1 MATNK
6 LIGEK
11 YTTPDLVAK
20 VTGKARYAE
29 DWRVDGMLFCKLL
42 TSPYPHAKV
51 TKLDTSRALA
61 MPGVKA
67 IITEDD
73 LPKAAAGATLGEGV
87 QATAQGER
95 GLTNEPLYQGEP
107 ILAVAATS
115 EEIAAAAVEAID
127 ITFEALPFVV
137 DPIESLKPDGANARA
152 QGNVWIRPAAPP
164 AAPGARG
171 PANQARGADAAAPRT
186 PTPAGPAG
194 EQRSGA
200 AGAAA
205 GAAGA
210 RAGQAA
216 ERGGAPAAAEG
227 RRGGGGRAGRGG
239 GAPAIAPP
247 QIAVW
252 KWTEDDFKNAGEGQM
267 PLGKATDE
275 WVFGNIDEG
284 FKKADLVLDETFMT
298 QSTGHQPLET
308 RTAMAYWQNGKLYLH
323 GSTQS
328 TVQTVASVARWVG
341 IPPSQVV
348 IISEYTG
355 GGFGSKIPGSI
366 FMCIPA
372 LLSKK
377 ANAPVMMRITR
388 EEEHFVGRARPGI
401 LARVKIGFRKD
412 GRITALDMYTICDNG
427 PYDAQGDARSAGTTV
442 SLAYQPETMRWRGL
456 TVLTN
461 TPPKTSQRAPG
472 GMQGVGIMEPVLTKA
487 AKQLGV
493 DQVALRKINA
503 PAGHAPFGPAL
514 PNGRQAYVT
523 SAFVK
528 EALDKGAELFKWDER
543 KAAYSGKKNGTKA
556 RGIGVAVSPYSG
568 GSIGFDGLLLIK
580 PDGRLQ
586 IQSGIGNHGT
596 HSAFDVHRVAA
607 EMLDVP
613 WDQCDVVFG
622 STAKNLPWTCISAG
636 SQTAHAMTRAA
647 HATAK
652 DAIKK
657 LQEIAAKTRGGNPD
671 AYKVAGGKV
680 SGPGGS
686 LTFAQ
691 AAQKAIELGGK
702 YDGHDLPED
711 INNFTKTSAKA
722 LAGQGLMAVAKDS
735 YPRDGQSQSYV
746 VGFAEVEVDT
756 ETGVVAVVDYV
767 AMGDVGT
774 ILNPRSLKGQLFG
787 GSMLGLG
794 HAKTQRWSY
803 DQHYGLALAR
813 RFYQNRP
820 PTILD
825 APMNFDGDAVNIAD
839 PETPTGIRGVGE
851 PPVGAAYGAIMNA
864 IADAVGHDVFT
875 RSPVTA
881 DIILTSLENGGKRT
895 HEALTA
901 HI

>member
-29 DWRVDGMLFCKLL
+29 DYRVDGMLFCKLL

-51 TKLDTSRALA
+51 TKLDTSKALA

-73 LPKAAAGATLGEGV
+73 LPKAAAGATLGENV

-107 ILAVAATS
+107 ILALAAIS
-115 EEIAAAAVEAID
+115 EEIASAAIEAID
-127 ITFEALPFVV
+127 ITFEPLPFVV
-137 DPIESLKPDGANARA
+137 DPIESLRPDGPNARS
-152 QGNVWIRPAAPP
+152 QGNVWIRPTAPP
-164 AAPGARG
+164 AAPGGRG
-171 PANQARGADAAAPRT
+171 PSSQARG
-186 PTPAGPAG
+186 
-194 EQRSGA
+194 GA

-210 RAGQAA
+210 GAGQAA
-216 ERGGAPAAAEG
+216 ERGGAPAAEG
-227 RRGGGGRAGRGG
+227 RRGGGRAGRG

-252 KWTEDDFKNAGEGQM
+252 KWTAEDFTNASEGQM

-328 TVQTVASVARWVG
+328 TVQTVGSVARWVG
-341 IPPSQVV
+341 IPASQVV
-348 IISEYTG
+348 MISEYTG
-355 GGFGSKIPGSI
+355 GGFGSKIPGAIS
-366 FMCIPA
+366 MCIPA

-388 EEEHFVGRARPGI
+388 EDEHFIGRARPGI
-401 LARVKIGFRKD
+401 LARVKAGFRKD
-412 GRITALDMYTICDNG
+412 GRLVALDMYTICDNG

-472 GMQGVGIMEPVLTKA
+472 GMQGVGIMEPVISKA
-487 AKQLGV
+487 ARQLGL
-493 DQVALRKINA
+493 DQVEVRKINA
-503 PAGHAPFGPAL
+503 PAGKAPFGPAL
-514 PNGRQAYVT
+514 PTGKQAYVT

-528 EALDKGAELFKWDER
+528 EALDKGREAFQWDAK
-543 KAAYSGKKNGTKA
+543 KASLDGGHKKGNKA
-556 RGIGVAVSPYSG
+556 RGLGVAVSPFSG
-568 GSIGFDGLLLIK
+568 GSIGFDGLFIIK
-580 PDGRLQ
+580 HDGRVQ
-586 IQSGIGNHGT
+586 IQSGIGNLGT
-596 HSAFDVHRVAA
+596 HSLFDVHRVVAD
-607 EMLDVP
+607 MLDVP
-613 WDQCDVVFG
+613 WEQCDIVFG
-622 STAKNLPWTCISAG
+622 NTSKNLPWTCISAG
-636 SQTAHAMTRAA
+636 SQTTHAMTRAA
-647 HATAK
+647 HAVAT
-652 DAIKK
+652 DGIQK
-657 LQEIAAKTRGGNPD
+657 LREIAAKTHGGSPES
-671 AYKVAGGKV
+671 YRVAGGKV

-686 LTFAQ
+686 ITFAQ

-702 YDGHDLPED
+702 YDGHETADD
-711 INNFTKTSAKA
+711 INAFTKNSVKA
-722 LAGQGLMAVAKDS
+722 LAGQGLIAAAKDT
-735 YPRDGQSQSYV
+735 YPRDGTATQSYV

-756 ETGVVAVVDYV
+756 ETGHFEILEYA
-767 AMGDVGT
+767 AIGDVG
-774 ILNPRSLKGQLFG
+774 IVMNPRGLKGQLFG
-787 GSMLGLG
+787 GSMLGIG
-794 HAKTQRWSY
+794 HAKTQRWAY
-803 DQHYGLALAR
+803 DQHYGVALAR
-813 RFYQNRP
+813 RFYQNKP

-825 APMNFDGDAVNIAD
+825 MPHKFVGDAVDLPD
-839 PETPTGIRGVGE
+839 PETPVGARGVGE
-851 PPVGAAYGAIMNA
+851 PPVGAAYGAVMNA
-864 IADAVGHDVFT
+864 IADALGDEIFR
-875 RSPVTA
+875 RSPVSP
-881 DIILTSLENGGKRT
+881 DIILNALENGGKRT

>member
-1 MATNK
+1 MIMATNK

-73 LPKAAAGATLGEGV
+73 LPKAAAGATLGENV
-87 QATAQGER
+87 QATAQAER

-107 ILAVAATS
+107 ILALAATS
-115 EEIAAAAVEAID
+115 EAIAAEAVEAID
-127 ITFEALPFVV
+127 IEFEPLPFVV
-137 DPIESLKPDGANARA
+137 DPIESLRPTGANARA
-152 QGNVWIRPAAPP
+152 QGNVWVRPAPPP
-164 AAPGARG
+164 AP
-171 PANQARGADAAAPRT
+171 ARGAAP
-186 PTPAGPAG
+186 
-194 EQRSGA
+194 E
-200 AGAAA
+200 
-205 GAAGA
+205 
-210 RAGQAA
+210 
-216 ERGGAPAAAEG
+216 
-227 RRGGGGRAGRGG
+227 GRGG
-239 GAPAIAPP
+239 RGRGAGAPPPP
-247 QIAVW
+247 QIQVL
-252 KWTEDDFKNAGEGQM
+252 KWTDEDFAKAGDGQM

-275 WVFGNIDEG
+275 WVFGNIDDG
-284 FKKADLVLDETFMT
+284 FKKADLVVDETFMT

-341 IPPSQVV
+341 IPPAQVV
-348 IISEYTG
+348 MISEYTG

-388 EEEHFVGRARPGI
+388 EEEHFIGRARPGI
-401 LARVKIGFRKD
+401 LSRVKIGFRKD
-412 GRITALDMYTICDNG
+412 GRITAIDMYTICDNG

-442 SLAYQPETMRWRGL
+442 SLAYQPESMRWRGL

-472 GMQGVGIMEPVLTKA
+472 GAQGIGIMEPILSKA
-487 AKQLGV
+487 AKKLGV
-493 DQVALRKINA
+493 DQVTLRKINA
-503 PAGHAPFGPAL
+503 PSGHAPFGPAL

-528 EALDKGAELFKWDER
+528 EALDKGAELFKWEER
-543 KAAYSGKKNGTKA
+543 KASYSGKKNGTKA

-568 GSIGFDGLLLIK
+568 GSIGFDGLFIIK
-580 PDGRLQ
+580 PDGRIQ
-586 IQSGIGNHGT
+586 FQSGIGNHGT
-596 HSAFDVHRVAA
+596 HSAFDVHRQAA

-613 WDQCDVVFG
+613 WEQCDVVFG

-647 HATAK
+647 HAAAK
-652 DAIKK
+652 DGIRK
-657 LQEIAAKTRGGNPD
+657 LQEVAAKMRGGNPD
-671 AYKVAGGKV
+671 SYKVAGGKV

-686 LTFAQ
+686 ITFAQ

-702 YDGHDLPED
+702 YDGHEAPED
-711 INNFTKTSAKA
+711 INNFTKTSLKN
-722 LAGQGLMAVAKDS
+722 LAGQGLIAVAKDS

-756 ETGVVAVVDYV
+756 ETGVVKVIDY
-767 AMGDVGT
+767 AGIADCGT
-774 ILNPRSLKGQLFG
+774 VLNPRSLKGQVFG

-794 HAKTQRWSY
+794 HALTQRWAY

-813 RFYQNRP
+813 RFHHNRP

-825 APMNFDGDAVNIAD
+825 APGNFTGDAVNLPD
-839 PETPTGIRGVGE
+839 PETPTGIRGIGE

-864 IADAVGHDVFT
+864 IADAVGHEIFQ

>member
-73 LPKAAAGATLGEGV
+73 LPKAAAGATLGENV

-107 ILAVAATS
+107 ILALAAIS
-115 EEIAAAAVEAID
+115 EEIASAAIEAID
-127 ITFEALPFVV
+127 ITFEPLPFVV
-137 DPIESLKPDGANARA
+137 DPIESLRPDGPNARS
-152 QGNVWIRPAAPP
+152 QGNVWIRPTAPP
-164 AAPGARG
+164 AAPGGRG
-171 PANQARGADAAAPRT
+171 PSSQARGADATAPRT
-186 PTPAGPAG
+186 PAPAGPAG
-194 EQRSGA
+194 EQRGGA

-210 RAGQAA
+210 GAGQAA
-216 ERGGAPAAAEG
+216 ERGGAPAAEG
-227 RRGGGGRAGRGG
+227 RRGGGRAGRG

-252 KWTEDDFKNAGEGQM
+252 KWTAEDFTNASEGQM

-308 RTAMAYWQNGKLYLH
+308 RTAMAYWQTGKLYLH

-328 TVQTVASVARWVG
+328 TVQTVAAVARWVG
-341 IPPSQVV
+341 VPPSQVV

-388 EEEHFVGRARPGI
+388 EEEHFIGRARPGI
-401 LARVKIGFRKD
+401 LARVKAGFRKD

-487 AKQLGV
+487 AQQLGV

-528 EALDKGAELFKWDER
+528 EALDKGAEVFKWEER
-543 KAAYSGKKNGTKA
+543 KAAASGKKRGTKA
-556 RGIGVAVSPYSG
+556 RGIGVAVSPFSG
-568 GSIGFDGLLLIK
+568 GSIGFDGLFLIK

-613 WDQCDVVFG
+613 WEQCDVVFG

-652 DAIKK
+652 DAIRK

-702 YDGHDLPED
+702 YDGHELPED

-722 LAGQGLMAVAKDS
+722 LAGQGLMAVAKDA
-735 YPRDGQSQSYV
+735 YPRDGQSQSFV
-746 VGFAEVEVDT
+746 IGFAEVEVDT
-756 ETGVVAVVDYV
+756 ETGAVTVIDYV

-794 HAKTQRWSY
+794 HAKTQRWAY

-864 IADAVGHDVFT
+864 IADAVGHDVFK